1 MNDRTAESA
10 PLSLVD
16 RIAAGMGAVHGR
28 VGLHLRGQHPKG
40 HAVLQATV
48 QVLEVPA
55 GLGVGVF
62 AAPVTYSAYVRF
74 SNGIQADDRLP
85 DARGLA
91 IRMLLP
97 GTPAREQHFVL
108 ASSPIFFAKNAADF
122 ARFLAL
128 KQQHSRQLTRA
139 LLDLSDPLSARPVAD
154 AGAVKR
160 QVQQQQFREL
170 CGPDHFPAMQGFV
183 GQPTQSL
190 LSCEW
195 HSQTPYRLGT
205 AVVKY
210 VLQPDASNADAG
222 SWSAGASQYRDAIS
236 AFFSAGRTAVY
247 TLGVIVQTNESEM
260 PIEDATVRW
269 SGPIIPVARLTIA
282 PQDFLSPAVL
292 QAGERMQFSP
302 STTLPEHIPVGS
314 LNEARAVAY
323 AQSARVRHANAQTI
337 RRYFGCLAA
346 GDYAGMIAC
355 LAEGVEFRD
364 LGFQLSGRDA
374 VGLMWHMLCL
384 REGGIRVSVR
394 NVAADDVEGT
404 AQWECQYEFQ
414 ADADSP
420 KRSVHNRISSHFRF
434 DPVSGLI
441 AEHRDEC
448 DFWAW
453 FEQAMGAKGTA
464 LRMLDGLEDAVV
476 PLVNVEERLRKR
488 VRESAMGKLRAV
500 LEGD

>member
-1 MNDRTAESA
+1 
-10 PLSLVD
+10 
-16 RIAAGMGAVHGR
+16 
-28 VGLHLRGQHPKG
+28 
-40 HAVLQATV
+40 
-48 QVLEVPA
+48 
-55 GLGVGVF
+55 
-62 AAPVTYSAYVRF
+62 
-74 SNGIQADDRLP
+74 
-85 DARGLA
+85 
-91 IRMLLP
+91 
-97 GTPAREQHFVL
+97 
-108 ASSPIFFAKNAADF
+108 
-122 ARFLAL
+122 
-128 KQQHSRQLTRA
+128 
-139 LLDLSDPLSARPVAD
+139 
-154 AGAVKR
+154 
-160 QVQQQQFREL
+160 
-170 CGPDHFPAMQGFV
+170 
-183 GQPTQSL
+183 
-190 LSCEW
+190 
-195 HSQTPYRLGT
+195 
-205 AVVKY
+205 
-210 VLQPDASNADAG
+210 
-222 SWSAGASQYRDAIS
+222 
-236 AFFSAGRTAVY
+236 VY

-374 VGLMWHMLCL
+374 VGLMWQMLCL